1 MTRDE
6 KILKLGKMVTDR
18 VPVILGAVKLTTESP
33 EYIGIN
39 AALRYT
45 EKMYDTQTMDD
56 ALDVALSFKVRRVPQ
71 TLAEMK
77 KRNPK
82 LSGERVET
90 QPLAKGLHYI
100 GVALNEVPL
109 FIKKGKKIPLC
120 RPAMRTRDL
129 DLEQLE
135 YIG

>member
-45 EKMYDTQTMDD
+45 EKMYDTQTMED

-71 TLAEMK
+71 TLA
-77 KRNPK
+77 
-82 LSGERVET
+82 
-90 QPLAKGLHYI
+90 
-100 GVALNEVPL
+100 
-109 FIKKGKKIPLC
+109 
-120 RPAMRTRDL
+120 
-129 DLEQLE
+129 
-135 YIG
+135 